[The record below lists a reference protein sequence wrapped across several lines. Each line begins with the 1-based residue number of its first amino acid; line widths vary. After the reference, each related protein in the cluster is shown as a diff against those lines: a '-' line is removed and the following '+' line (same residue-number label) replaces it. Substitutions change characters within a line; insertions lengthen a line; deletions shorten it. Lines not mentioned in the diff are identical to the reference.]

1 MSNNNTARGL
11 YKTIAKTKTHL
22 VQSRE
27 IATTCVCPY
36 LFKMSYPFGVSEGE
50 RDYLAANTVHDV
62 MSIALPTT
70 ILDNWQEGVKKF
82 EWISIAEKIEKDS
95 EDIVEK
101 AISNAQEKIKTEEKT
116 IPSKNFNL
124 EGFRAD
130 VEYRFHGLLVG
141 IAKRLMTHYERPK
154 RALTEVT
161 ISNVNQHHEGRLDA
175 ALEFY
180 QREYG
185 VIDWKTNN
193 MNQASTGGKDRWQLI
208 SNILLANYRYSG
220 NENNWNRFR
229 FGSVIYHQKAYLPD
243 LPIQQDWIDK
253 VKNDRQFA
261 YEVLCGGRPHTQ
273 KPQFCPICDKGGE
286 SSSECQF
293 YRKDSR
299 LAYEGKLPAEYVRIR
314 GQLIKR
320 RYLVLDERAETHKH
334 KFVIQT
340 MINNFGEKTAL
351 EELESTSI
359 IYGDF
364 KLDSIEGNSVILT
377 RNASSHNT
385 AAITFLE
392 PRKVVR
398 IIGIE
403 KEDSI
408 PLLASVS
415 EKGFVKEVYDSK
427 LVIDLDG
434 SIAAERAKQQLSNL
448 PLTIIPDEIN
458 LTRRVLEP
466 MHRFHKLA
474 ADVMLPPEL

>member
-1 MSNNNTARGL
+1 MNNNITVRSL

-50 RDYLAANTVHDV
+50 RDYLAANTVHDI

-70 ILDNWQEGVKKF
+70 ILENWKERAKKF
-82 EWISIAEKIEKDS
+82 EWVNVAEKIEKDS
-95 EDIVEK
+95 QDIVEK
-101 AISNAQEKIKTEEKT
+101 AVSNAQEKIKTEEKAVS
-116 IPSKNFNL
+116 SKNFNL

-161 ISNVNQHHEGRLDA
+161 ISNVNKHHEGRLDA
-175 ALEFY
+175 ALEFD

-185 VIDWKTNN
+185 VLDWKTNN

-220 NENNWNRFR
+220 DENNWDRFR
-229 FGSVIYHQKAYLPD
+229 FGAVVYHQKAYLPD

-261 YEVLCGGRPHTQ
+261 YEVLCGGRPYTQ
-273 KPQFCPICDKGGE
+273 KPQFCPICDRGGE

-299 LAYEGKLPAEYVRIR
+299 LAYEGKLPPEYARIR

-340 MINNFGEKTAL
+340 MINNFGEKTA
-351 EELESTSI
+351 
-359 IYGDF
+359 
-364 KLDSIEGNSVILT
+364 
-377 RNASSHNT
+377 
-385 AAITFLE
+385 
-392 PRKVVR
+392 
-398 IIGIE
+398 
-403 KEDSI
+403 
-408 PLLASVS
+408 
-415 EKGFVKEVYDSK
+415 
-427 LVIDLDG
+427 
-434 SIAAERAKQQLSNL
+434 
-448 PLTIIPDEIN
+448 
-458 LTRRVLEP
+458 
-466 MHRFHKLA
+466 
-474 ADVMLPPEL
+474 

>member
-1 MSNNNTARGL
+1 LSNNNTARGL

-101 AISNAQEKIKTEEKT
+101 AISNAQEKIKTEEKA

-377 RNASSHNT
+377 RNASSHNP

>member
-1 MSNNNTARGL
+1 
-11 YKTIAKTKTHL
+11 
-22 VQSRE
+22 
-27 IATTCVCPY
+27 
-36 LFKMSYPFGVSEGE
+36 MSYPFGVSEGE
-50 RDYLAANTVHDV
+50 RDYLAANTVHDI
-62 MSIALPTT
+62 MSIVLPTT
-70 ILDNWQEGVKKF
+70 ILENWKEGAKKF
-82 EWISIAEKIEKDS
+82 EWVNVAEKIEKDS
-95 EDIVEK
+95 QDIVEK
-101 AISNAQEKIKTEEKT
+101 AITNAQEKIKTEEMAVS
-116 IPSKNFNL
+116 SKNFNL

-161 ISNVNQHHEGRLDA
+161 ISNVNKHHEGRLDA
-175 ALEFY
+175 ALEFD

-185 VIDWKTNN
+185 VLDWKTNN

-220 NENNWNRFR
+220 DENNWDKFR
-229 FGSVIYHQKAYLPD
+229 FGAVVYHQKAYLPD

-261 YEVLCGGRPHTQ
+261 YEVLCGGRPYTQ

-299 LAYEGKLPAEYVRIR
+299 LAYEGKLPPEYARIR

-351 EELESTSI
+351 EELGNSSI
-359 IYGDF
+359 IYGNY
-364 KLDSIEGNSVILT
+364 KLDSVEGNSVILT
-377 RNASSHNT
+377 RNISNHDTASV
-385 AAITFLE
+385 ITFLE

-398 IIGIE
+398 IIGRE
-403 KEDSI
+403 EQDI

-415 EKGFVKEVYDSK
+415 EKGFVKEVDDSK
-427 LVIDLDG
+427 LVIDLEG
-434 SIAAERAKQQLSNL
+434 SITAERAKQQLSSL

-474 ADVMLPPEL
+474 ADVMMPPEL

>member
-1 MSNNNTARGL
+1 
-11 YKTIAKTKTHL
+11 
-22 VQSRE
+22 
-27 IATTCVCPY
+27 
-36 LFKMSYPFGVSEGE
+36 MSYPFGVSEGE
-50 RDYLAANTVHDV
+50 RDYLAANTVHDI

-70 ILDNWQEGVKKF
+70 ILDNWKEEAKKF
-82 EWISIAEKIEKDS
+82 ECVNIAEKIEKDS
-95 EDIVEK
+95 EDIVDK
-101 AISNAQEKIKTEEKT
+101 AISNAQEKIKTEEKAVS
-116 IPSKNFNL
+116 SKNFNL

-130 VEYRFHGLLVG
+130 VEYRFYGLLVG
-141 IAKRLMTHYERPK
+141 VTKRLMTHYERPK

-161 ISNVNQHHEGRLDA
+161 ISNVNKYHEGRLDA

-180 QREYG
+180 RREYG
-185 VIDWKTNN
+185 VLDWKTNKV
-193 MNQASTGGKDRWQLI
+193 NQASTGGKDRWQLI

-220 NENNWNRFR
+220 DENNWDKFR
-229 FGSVIYHQKAYLPD
+229 FGAVIYHQKAYLPD
-243 LPIQQDWIDK
+243 LPIQLDWIDK

-261 YEVLCGGRPHTQ
+261 YEVLCGGRPYTQ

-293 YRKDSR
+293 YRNDSR
-299 LAYEGKLPAEYVRIR
+299 LAYEGKLPLEYARIR

-351 EELESTSI
+351 EELGNTNI
-359 IYGDF
+359 IYGNYR
-364 KLDSIEGNSVILT
+364 LDSVEGNSVILT
-377 RNASSHNT
+377 RNNSNHDT
-385 AAITFLE
+385 AFAITFLE

-398 IIGIE
+398 IIGRE
-403 KEDSI
+403 EQDI

-415 EKGFVKEVYDSK
+415 EKGFVKEVDDSK
-427 LVIDLDG
+427 LVIDLEG
-434 SIAAERAKQQLSNL
+434 RIAAERAKQQLSSL

-474 ADVMLPPEL
+474 ADVMMPPEL

>member
-101 AISNAQEKIKTEEKT
+101 AISNAQEKIKTEEKA

-340 MINNFGEKTAL
+340 MINDFGEKTAL

-377 RNASSHNT
+377 RNASSHNP